1 MPMNILVTGC
11 AGYLGT
17 TLCRELLS
25 QDHLVTGLD
34 ALLYGRKP
42 VEPFLQHEN
51 FKFINGDMRDLN
63 VLSCLLKDV
72 DAVIHLASI
81 VGAEASKL
89 SGEQALIINEL
100 CTTNIAHLCSIYKVK
115 RLIFASTASVYGSD
129 GRNNTGFADEKTDLK
144 PIEVYG
150 ETKVRSERAIRQ
162 VFDDFTI
169 LRFGTLFGLSRR
181 MRFDLVV
188 NLFTAKAYAG
198 EDVVVYGGNQK
209 RPLLHVSDAARSI
222 CHVLFNEIYGTYNVA
237 HGNYTINEVAEHTN
251 RIIPCK
257 ISLSNSILDER
268 DYKVSSDKIRRSGF
282 ESKRGLE
289 YGIHEMK
296 RAFDR
301 GMVDDYRNP
310 VYSNHA
316 NLFSDERTQNI
327 VYTQGIVTRSTSR
340 VESTRELLE
349 DETLTTWR
357 TRWP

>member
-1 MPMNILVTGC
+1 MQMKILVTGC

-17 TLCRELLS
+17 SLCRELLS
-25 QDHLVTGLD
+25 QDHLVIGLD
-34 ALLYGRKP
+34 ALLYGKQPLESLIRNRAFRF
-42 VEPFLQHEN
+42 VN
-51 FKFINGDMRDLN
+51 ADMRDLKA
-63 VLSCLLKDV
+63 LSCLVKDV

-115 RLIFASTASVYGSD
+115 RLIVASTASVYGSD
-129 GRNNTGFADEKTDLK
+129 GRKNTGFADEKTDLK
-144 PIEVYG
+144 PIEVYA

-198 EDVVVYGGNQK
+198 EELIVYGGNQK

-222 CHVLFNEIYGTYNVA
+222 CHVLFNEKYGTYNVT

-282 ESKRGLE
+282 EPKRDLE

-301 GMVDDYRNP
+301 GMVDNYRNP

-316 NLFSDERTQNI
+316 NLFTDERTQNI
-327 VYTQGIVTRSTSR
+327 VYTQGIVTRSASNL
-340 VESTRELLE
+340 ESTRELLE
-349 DETLTTWR
+349 DETLTISR